1 MTAKN
6 ATITKEQ
13 AREELLNLT
22 EQLGRVPTRDE
33 FIKLNTLKGCHKQG
47 ISLLFGKNPYS
58 SLLEYSGVNL
68 NQQLKQP
75 PVQVS
80 CKECNTVFTKYAN
93 EIKRSLNHFC
103 SNSCSA
109 TYNNKHKE
117 FGCRR
122 SKLEEHIE
130 KVLSKDLPDLE
141 VKYSSKVEI
150 NSELDVYIPSLK
162 LAFEIQGIF
171 HYEPIFG
178 QEKLDQIQKN
188 DLEKIQRCE
197 ELNIKLIHIDTRT
210 QKRFTEKSSEK
221 YLKEIFTE
229 ITKRS
234 CEKLT

>member
-13 AREELLNLT
+13 AKEELIKLI
-22 EQLGRVPTRDE
+22 EHLGRIPTRNE

-47 ISLLFGKNPYS
+47 ISILFGKNPYN
-58 SLLEYSGVNL
+58 SLLEYSGVKL
-68 NQQLKQP
+68 NQQLKKP

-80 CKECNTVFTKYAN
+80 CKECNSVFTKYAN
-93 EIKRSLNHFC
+93 DVQRSLNHFC
-103 SNSCSA
+103 SSSCSA
-109 TYNNKHKE
+109 VYNNKNKS

-130 KVLSKDLPDLE
+130 KVLKQELPNLE
-141 VKYSSKVEI
+141 VKYSSKVDI
-150 NSELDVYIPSLK
+150 GSELDIYIPSLK

-178 QEKLDQIQKN
+178 QEKLARIQKN
-188 DLEKIQRCE
+188 DLEKIQKCK
-197 ELNIKLIHIDTRT
+197 ELNIKLVHIDTRA

-221 YLKEIFTE
+221 YLKEILTE
-229 ITKRS
+229 IARKS
-234 CEKLT
+234 CEKLI